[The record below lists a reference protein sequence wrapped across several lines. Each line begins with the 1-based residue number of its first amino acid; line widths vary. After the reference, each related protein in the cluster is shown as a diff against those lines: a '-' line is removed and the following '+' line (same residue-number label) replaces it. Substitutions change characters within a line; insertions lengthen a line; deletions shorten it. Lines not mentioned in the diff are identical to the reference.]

1 MHRTA
6 FADWVCV
13 RNKREKENKCE
24 KEETVMPDTIRENY
38 EQDIVGDGINS
49 LQKVIEPHRDDSS
62 RVMKYILIGI
72 CALFL
77 FVMLVLPLIVVISNA
92 LSDGLRAY
100 KEAVLDTYTI
110 KALKLTL
117 LATVSAVAVNTVF
130 GIFASFLLSK
140 FYFRG
145 RQVLAALID
154 IPFSISPVIAGLV
167 FILTFGNIGWMGDF
181 LKEHDIKIVFAVPGV
196 ILATIF
202 VTFPFVFRELFPVL
216 NAQGKEEEEA
226 AALMGAGGFT
236 IFRRITFPHIKW
248 ALVYGIVL
256 CTARAMG
263 EFGAVS
269 VISGHLR
276 GKTNT
281 LPLHVEILYNEFNT
295 TAAFAVSSIL
305 VILAVLILIVRS
317 IVGRERH

>member
-1 MHRTA
+1 MSKQNRTY
-6 FADWVCV
+6 
-13 RNKREKENKCE
+13 
-24 KEETVMPDTIRENY
+24 EE
-38 EQDIVGDGINS
+38 DIVGDNIQS
-49 LQKVIEPHRDDSS
+49 LQKVVEPREAESGKAV
-62 RVMKYILIGI
+62 RILLIG
-72 CALFL
+72 LSVFFL
-77 FVMLVLPLIVVISNA
+77 AVMLVLPLIVVITSA
-92 LSDGLRAY
+92 LREGWRAY
-100 KEAVLDTYTI
+100 RNAVLDVYTI
-110 KALKLTL
+110 KALQLTL
-117 LATVSAVAVNTVF
+117 LATVAAVVVNTVF
-130 GIFASFLLSK
+130 GMFAAYLLSK

-145 RQVLAALID
+145 RQLLATLID

-167 FILTFGNIGWMGDF
+167 FSLTFGNIGWMGDF
-181 LKEHDIKIVFAVPGV
+181 LQSHNIKIVFAVPGV

-216 NAQGKEEEEA
+216 NAQGKDEEEA

-236 IFRRITFPHIKW
+236 IFRRITFPHIRW
-248 ALVYGIVL
+248 ALLYGIVL

-305 VILAVLILIVRS
+305 VILAIIILILRNLVQEKKK
-317 IVGRERH
+317 G

>member
-1 MHRTA
+1 MSKKKRTYQE
-6 FADWVCV
+6 D
-13 RNKREKENKCE
+13 
-24 KEETVMPDTIRENY
+24 M
-38 EQDIVGDGINS
+38 VGDSIQR
-49 LQKVIEPHRDDSS
+49 LQKVVEPREEKSGKG
-62 RVMKYILIGI
+62 VKYLLIGLS
-72 CALFL
+72 ALFL
-77 FVMLVLPLIVVISNA
+77 LVMLVLPLIVVITSA
-92 LSDGLRAY
+92 LRDGWQAY
-100 KEAVLDTYTI
+100 QKAVFDEFTI
-110 KALKLTL
+110 KALQLTL
-117 LATVSAVAVNTVF
+117 FATIAAVAVNTLF
-130 GIFASFLLSK
+130 GLFAAYLLSK

-145 RQVLAALID
+145 RQLLATLID

-167 FILTFGNIGWMGDF
+167 FSLTFGNIGWMGDF
-181 LKEHDIKIVFAVPGV
+181 LQAHNIKIVFAVPGV

-216 NAQGKEEEEA
+216 NAQGKDEEEA
-226 AALMGAGGFT
+226 AALMGASGFT

-248 ALVYGIVL
+248 ALLYGIVL

-305 VILAVLILIVRS
+305 VLLAIVILVLRNLVQKK
-317 IVGRERH
+317 V

>member
-1 MHRTA
+1 MAEKTQRT
-6 FADWVCV
+6 
-13 RNKREKENKCE
+13 
-24 KEETVMPDTIRENY
+24 Y
-38 EQDIVGDGINS
+38 QQDIVGDGIS
-49 LQKVIEPHRDDSS
+49 SVQKVREPYKENGGRSI
-62 RVMKYILIGI
+62 RYVLIGI

-77 FVMLVLPLIVVISNA
+77 FVMLVLPLIVVITNA
-92 LSDGLRAY
+92 LRDGWEAY
-100 KEAVLDTYTI
+100 REAVFDEYTV
-110 KALKLTL
+110 KALQLTL
-117 LATVSAVAVNTVF
+117 LAAVVAVAVNTIF
-130 GIFASFLLSK
+130 GLFASFLLSK

-145 RQVLAALID
+145 RRVLAALID

-181 LKEHDIKIVFAVPGV
+181 LKAHDIKIVFAVPGV
-196 ILATIF
+196 VLATIF
-202 VTFPFVFRELFPVL
+202 VTFPFVFRELFPVM
-216 NAQGKEEEEA
+216 NAQGTDEEEA

-236 IFRRITFPHIKW
+236 IFRRITFPHIRW
-248 ALVYGIVL
+248 ALPYGVIL
-256 CTARAMG
+256 CAARAMG

-305 VILAVLILIVRS
+305 VILAVLILIARN
-317 IVGRERH
+317 IVEGFSRNGKL

>member
-1 MHRTA
+1 MSQKKQRTY
-6 FADWVCV
+6 
-13 RNKREKENKCE
+13 
-24 KEETVMPDTIRENY
+24 T
-38 EQDIVGDGINS
+38 QDVVGDSIHS
-49 LQKVIEPHRDDSS
+49 IQKVVEPPKDNSS
-62 RVMKYILIGI
+62 HAIKFVLIGTSVV
-72 CALFL
+72 FL
-77 FVMLVLPLIVVISNA
+77 FFMLVLPLAVVVANA
-92 LSDGLRAY
+92 LREGWDAY
-100 KEAVLDTYTI
+100 LDAVLDEYTI
-110 KALKLTL
+110 KALQLTL
-117 LATVSAVAVNTVF
+117 LATVVAVAINTLF
-130 GIFASFLLSK
+130 GVFASYLLSK

-145 RQVLAALID
+145 RQVLATLID

-167 FILTFGNIGWMGDF
+167 FILTFGNVGWMGDF
-181 LKEHDIKIVFAVPGV
+181 LDQYDIKIVFAVPGV

-216 NAQGKEEEEA
+216 NAQGKDEEEA
-226 AALMGAGGFT
+226 AALMGANGFT
-236 IFRRITFPHIKW
+236 IFRKITFPHIKW
-248 ALVYGIVL
+248 ALLYGVIL

-305 VILAVLILIVRS
+305 VLLAVIILIAKTLV
-317 IVGRERH
+317 EWKKK

>member
-1 MHRTA
+1 M
-6 FADWVCV
+6 ADII
-13 RNKREKENKCE
+13 KES
-24 KEETVMPDTIRENY
+24 Y
-38 EQDIVGDGINS
+38 EQDIVGDGIHS
-49 LQKVIEPHRDDSS
+49 LQKVIEPHRDDSGHM
-62 RVMKYILIGI
+62 MKYVLIGI

-92 LSDGLRAY
+92 LGDGLRAY
-100 KEAVLDTYTI
+100 REAVLDTYTI
-110 KALKLTL
+110 KALRLTL
-117 LATVSAVAVNTVF
+117 IATISAVAVNTVF
-130 GIFASFLLSK
+130 GIFASYLLSK

-181 LKEHDIKIVFAVPGV
+181 LKAHDIKIVFAVPGV

-236 IFRRITFPHIKW
+236 IFRKITFPHIKW
-248 ALVYGIVL
+248 ALLYGIVL

-305 VILAVLILIVRS
+305 VILAVLILIARS
-317 IVGRERH
+317 IVGSERH

>member
-1 MHRTA
+1 MS
-6 FADWVCV
+6 D
-13 RNKREKENKCE
+13 
-24 KEETVMPDTIRENY
+24 MIRENY
-38 EQDIVGDGINS
+38 EQDIVGDGVNS
-49 LQKVIEPHRDDSS
+49 LQKVIEPHKDDSS

-72 CALFL
+72 CTLFL
-77 FVMLVLPLIVVISNA
+77 FVMLVLPLIVVVSNA
-92 LSDGLRAY
+92 LGDGLRAY

-110 KALKLTL
+110 KALQLTL
-117 LATVSAVAVNTVF
+117 LATISAVAVNTIF

-181 LKEHDIKIVFAVPGV
+181 LKAHDIKIVFAVPGV

-317 IVGRERH
+317 IVGREKHGKL

>member
-1 MHRTA
+1 MSEK
-6 FADWVCV
+6 V
-13 RNKREKENKCE
+13 R
-24 KEETVMPDTIRENY
+24 ETY
-38 EQDIVGDGINS
+38 EQDMIGDSIS
-49 LQKVIEPHRDDSS
+49 SIQKVIEPHRNESG
-62 RVMKYILIGI
+62 RTARYILIGI
-72 CALFL
+72 SALFL
-77 FVMLVLPLIVVISNA
+77 VVMLVLPLIVVIVKA
-92 LSDGLRAY
+92 LGDGWQAY
-100 KEAVLDTYTI
+100 TEAVSDRYTV
-110 KALKLTL
+110 KALELTL
-117 LATVSAVAVNTVF
+117 FATVCAVAVNTIF
-130 GIFASFLLSK
+130 GVFASFLLSK

-145 RQVLAALID
+145 RQVLATLID

-181 LKEHDIKIVFAVPGV
+181 LKAHNFKIVFAVPGV

-202 VTFPFVFRELFPVL
+202 VTFPFVFRELFPVM
-216 NAQGKEEEEA
+216 NAQGKDEEEA

-248 ALVYGIVL
+248 ALLYGIVL

-305 VILAVLILIVRS
+305 VILAVVILIIRS
-317 IVGRERH
+317 LIEGKRKV

>member
-1 MHRTA
+1 MA
-6 FADWVCV
+6 
-13 RNKREKENKCE
+13 EK
-24 KEETVMPDTIRENY
+24 TQWTY
-38 EQDIVGDGINS
+38 HQDIVGDGIS
-49 LQKVIEPHRDDSS
+49 SVQKVREPHKENGGRGI
-62 RVMKYILIGI
+62 RYVLIGI
-72 CALFL
+72 CTVFLFL
-77 FVMLVLPLIVVISNA
+77 MLVLPLVVIITNA
-92 LSDGLRAY
+92 LRDGWEAY
-100 KEAVLDTYTI
+100 REAVFDEYTV
-110 KALKLTL
+110 KALRLTL
-117 LATVSAVAVNTVF
+117 LATVMAVAVNTIF
-130 GIFASFLLSK
+130 GLFASFLLSK

-145 RQVLAALID
+145 RQILAALID

-181 LKEHDIKIVFAVPGV
+181 LKAHDIKIVFAVPGV

-202 VTFPFVFRELFPVL
+202 VTCPFVFRELFPVM
-216 NAQGKEEEEA
+216 NAQGTDEEEA

-248 ALVYGIVL
+248 ALLYGVIL
-256 CTARAMG
+256 CAARALG

-295 TAAFAVSSIL
+295 TAAFAVSTIL
-305 VILAVLILIVRS
+305 VVLAVLILVARNIVEGFS
-317 IVGRERH
+317 GNREFK